1 MKKEGNCCLLGLG
14 SLFPGSQRSS
24 VQGQVFAV
32 MKAAGEQHD
41 HLIQVRLLV
50 RVRPSRPPLWEWWSV
65 CYNEVTLDS
74 LCFSLFCQLKCLLL
88 RAPWLYEGQKGKST
102 MELIPSTEDHKASAE
117 GITSPGFPPGG
128 SHLQSQGDPQ
138 HNTQPIVCQPY
149 CPYFPFNNSSTF
161 NTNTRTDKFWACVYL
176 RVKRR
181 KRYLQICSSTQ

>member
-14 SLFPGSQRSS
+14 SLFPGSQRWS

-41 HLIQVRLLV
+41 HLFQVRLLV
-50 RVRPSRPPLWEWWSV
+50 CVPPSRPPLWEWWSV

-88 RAPWLYEGQKGKST
+88 RAAWLYEGQKGKSA
-102 MELIPSTEDHKASAE
+102 MELIPSAEDHKASAE
-117 GITSPGFPPGG
+117 GITSPGF
-128 SHLQSQGDPQ
+128 HQGDRTSNPKET
-138 HNTQPIVCQPY
+138 HNTTHSPLCANHIVHISLLITLQLLTQTQEP
-149 CPYFPFNNSSTF
+149 
-161 NTNTRTDKFWACVYL
+161 TNFE
-176 RVKRR
+176 RR